1 MDFKN
6 PEPIIPTISRCLA
19 SRIGGICSSCV
30 VEVFLSEVSIAVTE
44 PSDHT
49 KAYST
54 VLEDNCINVLSGNV
68 YFSGILRGG
77 ARVERTPH

>member
-1 MDFKN
+1 M
-6 PEPIIPTISRCLA
+6 EA
-19 SRIGGICSSCV
+19 
-30 VEVFLSEVSIAVTE
+30 FLSEVSIPVIV

-54 VLEDNCINVLSGNV
+54 GLEDNCINVLFRNV
-68 YFSGILRGG
+68 YFSGILLGG